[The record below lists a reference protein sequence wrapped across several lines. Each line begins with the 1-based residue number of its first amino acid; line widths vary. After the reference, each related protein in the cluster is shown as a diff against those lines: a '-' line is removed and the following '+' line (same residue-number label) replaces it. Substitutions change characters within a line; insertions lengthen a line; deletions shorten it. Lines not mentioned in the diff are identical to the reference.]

1 MSGANPSLDDLR
13 RDEELKP
20 FLSNFVDASSVD
32 SIAAA
37 RALKKLIKGISE
49 RQNSIS
55 ADGLDVGP
63 VSDCFLSTSDGIK
76 NINQ

>member
-1 MSGANPSLDDLR
+1 VSGTNPALDDLR
-13 RDEELKP
+13 HDKVLKP
-20 FLSNFVDASSVD
+20 FLSNFVVTSSVD

-37 RALKKLIKGISE
+37 PALKKLIKGISD

-63 VSDCFLSTSDGIK
+63 VPTAS
-76 NINQ
+76 